1 MSLCDRRKG
10 ISMNYE
16 EYEMQC
22 KQQQEKNSNYLE
34 IFERDLME
42 TGLTHKTISN
52 HVDNVEFYI
61 NDYLLREDPLE
72 MQEGCGSKIDMF
84 LGYFFIHKC
93 MWSTPGTI
101 KTTAASIKKF
111 YKCMY
116 EHGYVSKEEYNY
128 LCTIIKEN
136 MDEWQND
143 CAAFNNFY

>member
-22 KQQQEKNSNYLE
+22 KQQQEKNNSYLG

-42 TGLTHKTISN
+42 AGLTHKTISN
-52 HVDNVEFYI
+52 HVSNVDFYI
-61 NDYLLREDPLE
+61 NDYLLREVPFE
-72 MQEGCGSKIDMF
+72 IQEGCGRKLVMF

-111 YKCMY
+111 YRCMN
-116 EHGYVSKEEYNY
+116 EHGYVSKVKYNY
-128 LCTIIKEN
+128 LCTVIKKN
-136 MDEWQND
+136 MEIWKED
-143 CAAFNNFY
+143 CAKFNNFE

>member
-1 MSLCDRRKG
+1 
-10 ISMNYE
+10 MNYE

-22 KQQQEKNSNYLE
+22 KQQQEKNNNYLE

-42 TGLTHKTISN
+42 AGLTHKTISN
-52 HVDNVEFYI
+52 HVSNVDFYI
-61 NDYLLREDPLE
+61 NDYLLREAPFE
-72 MQEGCGSKIDMF
+72 MQKGCGNKIDMF

-111 YKCMY
+111 YKCMN
-116 EHGYVSKEEYNY
+116 EHGYVSKVKYNN

-136 MDEWQND
+136 MDEWQDD
-143 CAAFNNFY
+143 CTAFNNFY